1 MRVYLAL
8 TSEILRSGG
17 VSGNRAAADKR
28 IRVKKES
35 HLVNFASF
43 ISLFVFCKTGLL
55 ISPIIFRFHFS

>member
-1 MRVYLAL
+1 MCVYLAL
-8 TSEILRSGG
+8 AFEILQSDG
-17 VSGNRAAADKR
+17 VSESRAVADKR

-35 HLVNFASF
+35 RLVNFASF